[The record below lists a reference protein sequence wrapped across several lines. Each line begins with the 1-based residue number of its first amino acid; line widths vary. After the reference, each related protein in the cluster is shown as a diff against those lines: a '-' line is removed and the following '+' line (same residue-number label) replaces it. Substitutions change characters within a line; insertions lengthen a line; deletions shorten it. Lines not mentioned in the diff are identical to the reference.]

1 MVCPDNIHYQ
11 KAKNEGDWMES
22 LDSASAAWLTFT
34 ICKRASICWLS
45 ATQHPFRAFIQP
57 PQNRYRSKI
66 LKYIYSNWILS
77 IKYWDRIF
85 LIFCCRRRFSI
96 YEDVALLG
104 DEEFGRDK
112 WKLAFRWICQAF
124 HQCCYRAAPSSW
136 IHFSSFYYARNHCGN
151 LLRKCCSVK
160 YL

>member
-1 MVCPDNIHYQ
+1 M
-11 KAKNEGDWMES
+11 KNGGDWMES

-66 LKYIYSNWILS
+66 LKYIYSNWILP

-104 DEEFGRDK
+104 DEEIGRDK

-124 HQCCYRAAPSSW
+124 HKCCYRAAPSSW
-136 IHFSSFYYARNHCGN
+136 IHFFRLFTTQEIFVEILGGDVVRSSFCRDKAPFPH
-151 LLRKCCSVK
+151 
-160 YL
+160 